1 MRSVRRLSHPTAD
14 SWLAPGFQMI
24 QPRLKACAIE
34 RARPFVPE
42 PLFGPLICQSPLFR
56 LAPQL
61 TRGIFLRHLSRY
73 HHFRPH
79 PPRSFVGIR
88 RTRTTRPALPSDL
101 HALLDFQGGDF
112 LAGGLQCGIVV

>member
-1 MRSVRRLSHPTAD
+1 MGRWINSTSMRSVRRLSHPTAD

-24 QPRLKACAIE
+24 QPRLIQRAIE

-61 TRGIFLRHLSRY
+61 TRGIFLRHLSRTTI
-73 HHFRPH
+73 
-79 PPRSFVGIR
+79 SA
-88 RTRTTRPALPSDL
+88 RTHRGAL
-101 HALLDFQGGDF
+101 
-112 LAGGLQCGIVV
+112 